1 MNKCDKCP
9 AWLDIVMKDALFDEV
24 VQWQQWER
32 VSHPVQSKQG
42 KSKVVKKME
51 KVIKEGTV
59 EEALLCLQHKIPS
72 FLEHVFV
79 KRKQAAFLKSAKHSC
94 NQMKQLS
101 GLTLLKITPVSTK
114 IKFKQPIGVNKKLH
128 SLLLQFGPKVLPTIQ
143 RAICMF

>member
-1 MNKCDKCP
+1 MSFECKEVPSFLWYSFVDHFVCDSTKEKCTMNKCDKCP

-42 KSKVVKKME
+42 KLKVVKKME

-59 EEALLCLQHKIPS
+59 EEALHCLQHKIPS

-79 KRKQAAFLKSAKHSC
+79 KRKQAAFFEECKA
-94 NQMKQLS
+94 QL
-101 GLTLLKITPVSTK
+101 
-114 IKFKQPIGVNKKLH
+114 QPDEAVVRVDFAENYTCQH
-128 SLLLQFGPKVLPTIQ
+128 QD
-143 RAICMF
+143 

>member
-59 EEALLCLQHKIPS
+59 EEALHCLQHKIPS

-79 KRKQAAFLKSAKHSC
+79 KRKQAAFFDIYFDNIFPELVYPHILHRESRW
-94 NQMKQLS
+94 
-101 GLTLLKITPVSTK
+101 
-114 IKFKQPIGVNKKLH
+114 NKD
-128 SLLLQFGPKVLPTIQ
+128 LQFPRVT
-143 RAICMF
+143 